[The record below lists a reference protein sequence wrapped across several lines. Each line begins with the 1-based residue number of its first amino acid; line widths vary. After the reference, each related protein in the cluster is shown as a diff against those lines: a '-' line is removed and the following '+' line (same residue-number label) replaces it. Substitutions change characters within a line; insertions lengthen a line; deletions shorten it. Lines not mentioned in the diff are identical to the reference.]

1 MNHLDNLHWWLL
13 GAIIL
18 GMLGCEFG
26 GPARTP
32 SHTTARDGAEHPLRG
47 VPIATARRRAPSERR
62 LKAASRRSRHRL
74 RAARRPPRSA
84 ACAMSLMAG
93 AQRR

>member
-47 VPIATARRRAPSERR
+47 VPIVTARRRAPSERR
-62 LKAASRRSRHRL
+62 LKAASRDL
-74 RAARRPPRSA
+74 
-84 ACAMSLMAG
+84 ACAPREDHRGLRH
-93 AQRR
+93 AQCR